1 VLDWRDILALLPI
14 AGSCFL
20 VIVAQSAATARIY
33 AERHGEIQ
41 DENDDLIGLAAA
53 NAAAA
58 VTGTFVVNGSPTQ
71 TAMVEAAG
79 GRSQLA
85 HVTTAAAVAVLLLFF
100 TPVLQF
106 LPRCVLGAI
115 VFTIAV
121 GLIDVRSLLA
131 ILRESPGEFR
141 LAMITAAV
149 VVGVGVEPGILLAMG
164 LSLLRHVRHSYRPH
178 TAVLVEDKGIWQ
190 PVHASPGA
198 MTADGLIVFRFGA
211 DLFYANA
218 ARFAQ
223 TLRGLVAGAP
233 TPVRWLVVDAG
244 AITGID
250 YSAARVVGGLLAD
263 LRTRA

>member
-1 VLDWRDILALLPI
+1 
-14 AGSCFL
+14 
-20 VIVAQSAATARIY
+20 
-33 AERHGEIQ
+33 
-41 DENDDLIGLAAA
+41 
-53 NAAAA
+53 
-58 VTGTFVVNGSPTQ
+58 
-71 TAMVEAAG
+71 
-79 GRSQLA
+79 
-85 HVTTAAAVAVLLLFF
+85 
-100 TPVLQF
+100 
-106 LPRCVLGAI
+106 VLGAI

-121 GLIDVRSLLA
+121 GLVDVRSLRA

-218 ARFAQ
+218 ARFAVRARASTAAQ
-223 TLRGLVAGAP
+223 PRSVTRAP
-233 TPVRWLVVDAG
+233 PTRAPRLQHPP
-244 AITGID
+244 
-250 YSAARVVGGLLAD
+250 RRRERPAD
-263 LRTRA
+263 RPSRSCRTRIAPCEDASARSPRDRCRTPAI